1 MTDNDYIAEYVKEK
15 YPFILGVDFIFWKCR
30 HMVAEIGRAIGE
42 SFNVF
47 GKTVPEEREEA
58 ADDSAESAGS
68 DNSN

>member
-1 MTDNDYIAEYVKEK
+1 MTNNDYIAEYVKEK
-15 YPFILGVDFIFWKCR
+15 FPHILGADFFFWKCCR
-30 HMVAEIGRAIGE
+30 MVGELGRAIGE

-58 ADDSAESAGS
+58 ADDRIENSGS